1 MMALRRKDLE
11 ALGKQRRLDG
21 SGDAGQGPY
30 AGFAPRALALFID
43 SAIWIPIN
51 IVFHSF
57 FIGKT
62 DSMAL
67 VSYLLLTV
75 FSLAYPV
82 VFHAQW
88 GQTLGKM
95 VSRIMVTGLKGERI
109 GYSKATLRSSV
120 DILLMSLYVSGV
132 VSMFATWQGPELS
145 SLSYMELNASIRER
159 NAASDLW
166 LTLGLIWTG
175 SELIVLLLNEKRR
188 ALHDFIAGTVVIHKP

>member
-1 MMALRRKDLE
+1 M
-11 ALGKQRRLDG
+11 
-21 SGDAGQGPY
+21 
-30 AGFAPRALALFID
+30 
-43 SAIWIPIN
+43 
-51 IVFHSF
+51 
-57 FIGKT
+57 
-62 DSMAL
+62 
-67 VSYLLLTV
+67 
-75 FSLAYPV
+75 
-82 VFHAQW
+82 W